1 MSERAGRTALVSGA
15 SRGIGLEVARALA
28 ADGMR
33 VAMVARSA
41 DELRAR
47 ASEIGG
53 RAIPIPC
60 DVADADAV
68 GALVQR
74 AAREFGGA
82 PDVIVNNA
90 GNFALATI
98 EATEPEA
105 FRAAID
111 VNLVAP
117 FVLAHA
123 FLGEMRQRPDI
134 ASGVPAA
141 DLAAR
146 RDHHD
151 AERGIV
157 GRKAVRDHGG
167 VARFEDP
174 QRQLLAGQHRPLER
188 KHRRDR
194 HG

>member
-1 MSERAGRTALVSGA
+1 MSRLAGRTALVSGA

-47 ASEIGG
+47 ASEIGE

-90 GNFALATI
+90 GNFALATV
-98 EATEPEA
+98 EATEPKA

-123 FLGEMRQRPDI
+123 FLGEMRQRKGGHMTLWDSIDTETHPGFTPR
-134 ASGVPAA
+134 AQMLS
-141 DLAAR
+141 AR
-146 RDHHD
+146 AV
-151 AERGIV
+151 AE
-157 GRKAVRDHGG
+157 AVRYAVSLPDD
-167 VARFEDP
+167 VNVDELRLS
-174 QRQLLAGQHRPLER
+174 RS
-188 KHRRDR
+188 
-194 HG
+194 

>member
-47 ASEIGG
+47 ASEIGE

-74 AAREFGGA
+74 AAR
-82 PDVIVNNA
+82 
-90 GNFALATI
+90 
-98 EATEPEA
+98 
-105 FRAAID
+105 
-111 VNLVAP
+111 
-117 FVLAHA
+117 
-123 FLGEMRQRPDI
+123 
-134 ASGVPAA
+134 S
-141 DLAAR
+141 LAAR
-146 RDHHD
+146 
-151 AERGIV
+151 
-157 GRKAVRDHGG
+157 
-167 VARFEDP
+167 P
-174 QRQLLAGQHRPLER
+174 T
-188 KHRRDR
+188 
-194 HG
+194 